1 MQLLCGMRI
10 GKEIMGFYGMSK
22 ITWAGG
28 LVLSSLLLGGCSLP
42 EPPQAGNTI
51 PAEYANTHMPEG
63 WWTDEAVIEEGRQLY
78 LGMKKSDVNCGQC
91 HGATGKPVRSGARNF
106 QDAST
111 MKKYS
116 DSHLLWRISEGV
128 PFSTMG
134 AYKGKLSEDQIW
146 KVIAFL
152 STLGMD
158 GFQYDPNTE
167 SWVPS
172 R

>member
-1 MQLLCGMRI
+1 MFSNSDCLPRVRALDLALTLVVLGACG
-10 GKEIMGFYGMSK
+10 
-22 ITWAGG
+22 
-28 LVLSSLLLGGCSLP
+28 LP
-42 EPPQAGNTI
+42 EPPQAGNAI

-78 LGMKKSDVNCGQC
+78 LGMKNPNVNCAQC
-91 HGATGKPVRSGARNF
+91 HGEMGKPVRTGARDF
-106 QDAST
+106 RDASA
-111 MKKYS
+111 MKEYS
-116 DSHLLWRISEGV
+116 DSRLLWRISEGV
-128 PFSTMG
+128 PFSSMG
-134 AYKGKLSEDQIW
+134 AYKNKLSEEETW
-146 KVIAFL
+146 KVIAFV